1 MRSNLARSDSTRH
14 ATLIVDLSVRGVS
27 REQGGLLAVRYR
39 TGPGRE
45 PVGAALIKI
54 DIAIALIGLGVR
66 ARFRI
71 DECDIFRL
79 ADALLDGCPT
89 SLTELISKADKALY
103 VAQRAGRDR
112 VVSAAVDLDRAA
124 SAV

>member
-1 MRSNLARSDSTRH
+1 MPSDTAPDPDVSQLRSAS
-14 ATLIVDLSVRGVS
+14 
-27 REQGGLLAVRYR
+27 
-39 TGPGRE
+39 
-45 PVGAALIKI
+45 IKI
-54 DIAIALIGLGVR
+54 DIAIALIGLDVR
-66 ARFRI
+66 ARFSHRSTH
-71 DECDIFRL
+71 IFRL
-79 ADALLDGCPT
+79 PDALADGCPT